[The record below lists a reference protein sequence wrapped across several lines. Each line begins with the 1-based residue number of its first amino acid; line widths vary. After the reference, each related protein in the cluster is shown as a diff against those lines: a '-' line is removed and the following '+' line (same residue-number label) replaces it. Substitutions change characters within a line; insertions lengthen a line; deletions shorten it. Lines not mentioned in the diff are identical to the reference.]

1 MVAARLG
8 RHDLV
13 AELLALGADGE
24 ATDTAGRTALRVA
37 LAAWLDQRGVK
48 ATAFEQ
54 AWELLATAPLKV
66 KLGDR
71 MVKLDPTTGE
81 WFLVQLS
88 LVQIRRMVDGAAR
101 QGALPLIDAPGL
113 ARLVAGLPSGTL
125 AAYRC
130 RREYLSSL
138 LAKNEIGSA
147 NPYGRRLFQRVRRG
161 AYALCPA
168 LEVEVKGEWV
178 PVGDLMGLP
187 SLFEA
192 IGPETAPIARWMS
205 AARAALAPMSA

>member
-1 MVAARLG
+1 
-8 RHDLV
+8 
-13 AELLALGADGE
+13 
-24 ATDTAGRTALRVA
+24 
-37 LAAWLDQRGVK
+37 
-48 ATAFEQ
+48 
-54 AWELLATAPLKV
+54 V

>member
-1 MVAARLG
+1 M
-8 RHDLV
+8 
-13 AELLALGADGE
+13 
-24 ATDTAGRTALRVA
+24 
-37 LAAWLDQRGVK
+37 
-48 ATAFEQ
+48 
-54 AWELLATAPLKV
+54 ATAPLKV

-81 WFLVQLS
+81 WFLVQLC
-88 LVQIRRMVDGAAR
+88 LVQIRRMADGAAR
-101 QGALPLIDAPGL
+101 RGALPVIDAPGL
-113 ARLVAGLPSGTL
+113 AGLVADLPSGTL
-125 AAYRC
+125 ADYRR

-138 LAKNEIGSA
+138 LVKSEIGST

-161 AYALCPA
+161 AYILCPA

-192 IGPETAPIARWMS
+192 IGPEAEPIARWM
-205 AARAALAPMSA
+205 AEARAAV